1 MCLRISLLLLLTLL
15 AAGQTRSQT
24 SYPMLMSIRP
34 VATQQGQTSEHTVRS
49 RYDLYGAY
57 KVLVSGDGVQGEVVP
72 HSVKEGEKPKKI
84 ESLKVRFT
92 VAADAQPGVRDF
104 RLATP
109 RGVST
114 LGQLVVTRGTVVLE
128 TGDNDALSNPQP
140 VQFPATLCGAIEKA
154 EDIDYFQFSVDANT
168 SLSFHVR
175 SMRLQD
181 RIHDLQQHI
190 DPILTLRSKSGAT
203 LASSDNFYSADPFL
217 GYRFEDAGD
226 YLLEIRDVRYHG
238 NTYWEY
244 SIEVAA
250 QPFVLNTYPI
260 GLAARKATQVELIG
274 FSIPSNP
281 IAEFQVPV
289 QQGKAV
295 EVGIPLESTLSNP
308 VPLIVTDLPVTTE
321 QAQEHAHIENAQ
333 RVPVPTGINGRLS
346 REGEIDCYAFDAKKG
361 DVLTFEVTARRRQS
375 AVDSHLR
382 ILDGNGKQLQLNDDL
397 RIGKRGFS
405 DSLIESWT
413 APADGNYVIELRDVH
428 LRGGPRFVYF
438 LELTRS
444 KPYFQ
449 LFADTDKTQLAPG
462 AAGVIFVRAVRKNGF
477 SGTIELGIEHLPQG
491 VTASCGRILP
501 DGQDGC
507 IILEAG
513 PETTLSA
520 TNVFI
525 HGKAAGNKSEP
536 AGDIS
541 KIRATQYQET
551 YLPGGGRGHWPVEM
565 HTVAI
570 GQPGDVLEIALDN
583 YEITLQ
589 PGETRKINVE
599 VKRAK
604 GFDKN
609 VTLDVMYQHLG
620 SIYGNTLP
628 KGVTIDANA
637 SKTLLTAGTTQ
648 GQIVFKAD
656 AKASPVDRQQV
667 AVMANVSINFV
678 MKTTFSSKPLLIS
691 VANPKPDNP
700 ED

>member
-1 MCLRISLLLLLTLL
+1 MCFRKLLLLFVGIL
-15 AAGQTRSQT
+15 ATSETPAQT

-34 VATQQGQTSEHTVRS
+34 VAAQQGQTSEHTVRS

-72 HSVKEGEKPKKI
+72 HAVKQGEKPGKI
-84 ESLKVRFT
+84 EALKVRFT
-92 VAADAQPGVRDF
+92 VSANAQPGVRDF

-114 LGQLVVTRGTVVLE
+114 LGQLVITRGAVVLE
-128 TGDNDALSNPQP
+128 AGNNDSLSTPQT
-140 VQFPATLCGAIEKA
+140 VELPATLCGAIEEA
-154 EDIDYFQFSVDANT
+154 EDIDYYQFRVDADT
-168 SLSFHVR
+168 SFSFHVR

-181 RIHDLQQHI
+181 RIHDLQQHV

-217 GYRFEDAGD
+217 GYHFEDAGE

-238 NTYWEY
+238 NAYWEY

-250 QPFVLNTYPI
+250 QPFVLNTYPL
-260 GLAARKATQVELIG
+260 GLAARKAAQVELIG

-281 IAEFQVPV
+281 IAEFQVPA
-289 QQGKAV
+289 QQGKTV

-308 VPLIVTDLPVTTE
+308 VPLIVTDLPLTNE
-321 QAQEHAHIENAQ
+321 QPQEHSRTENAQ
-333 RVPVPTGINGRLS
+333 QVSVPTGINGRLS
-346 REGEIDCYAFDAKKG
+346 SEGEIDCYAFDAMKG
-361 DVLTFEVTARRRQS
+361 DMLTVEVTARRRQS
-375 AVDSHLR
+375 AIDSHLR
-382 ILDGNGKQLQLNDDL
+382 ILDSNGKQLQLNDDL
-397 RIGKRGFS
+397 KIGKRGYS

-413 APADGNYVIELRDVH
+413 VPADGKYVIELRDVH

-477 SGTIELGIEHLPQG
+477 AGTIELGIDHLPEG
-491 VTASCGRILP
+491 VTASSGRILP

-507 IILEAG
+507 IILEAS
-513 PETTLSA
+513 PETNLAA
-520 TNVFI
+520 TNVLI
-525 HGKAAGNKSEP
+525 HGKATGSNHGP
-536 AGDIS
+536 AADSSI
-541 KIRATQYQET
+541 IPAAQYQET

-570 GQPGDVLEIALDN
+570 GRPGDVLELALDN
-583 YEITLQ
+583 YEITLE
-589 PGETRKINVE
+589 PGETQKINVE

-609 VTLDVMYQHLG
+609 VTLDVIYQHLG
-620 SIYGNTLP
+620 SVYGNTLP

-637 SKTLLTAGTTQ
+637 SKTLLTAGATQ
-648 GQIVFKAD
+648 GQLVFKAD
-656 AKASPVDRQQV
+656 PKASPVDSQQV
-667 AVMANVSINFV
+667 SVMANVSINFV

-691 VANPKPDNP
+691 VAKSSSAKPAD
-700 ED
+700 

>member
-1 MCLRISLLLLLTLL
+1 MYFRKLLLLLLGIL
-15 AAGQTRSQT
+15 ATSEARAQT

-34 VATQQGQTSEHTVRS
+34 VAAQQGQTSEHTVRS

-72 HSVKEGEKPKKI
+72 HAVKNGEKPGKI

-92 VAADAQPGVRDF
+92 VSANAQPGVRDF
-104 RLATP
+104 RIATP

-114 LGQLVVTRGTVVLE
+114 LGQLVITRGAVVLE
-128 TGDNDALSNPQP
+128 ADNNDSLSTPQT
-140 VQFPATLCGAIEKA
+140 VELPATLCGAIEKA
-154 EDIDYFQFSVDANT
+154 EDIDYFQFRADADT
-168 SLSFHVR
+168 SFSFHVR

-181 RIHDLQQHI
+181 RIHDLQQHV

-217 GYRFEDAGD
+217 GYRFEDAGE

-250 QPFVLNTYPI
+250 QPFVLNTYPL
-260 GLAARKATQVELIG
+260 GLAARKAAQVELIG

-281 IAEFQVPV
+281 IAEFQVPD

-295 EVGIPLESTLSNP
+295 EVGIPLASTISNP
-308 VPLIVTDLPVTTE
+308 VPLIVTDLPLTSE
-321 QAQEHAHIENAQ
+321 QPQDHAHTENAQ
-333 RVPVPTGINGRLS
+333 QVSVPTGINGRLS
-346 REGEIDCYAFDAKKG
+346 SEGEIDCYAFDAMKG
-361 DVLTFEVTARRRQS
+361 DMLTVEVTARRRQS
-375 AVDSHLR
+375 AIDSHLR
-382 ILDGNGKQLQLNDDL
+382 ILDSNGKQLQLNDDL
-397 RIGKRGFS
+397 KIGKRGYS

-413 APADGNYVIELRDVH
+413 VPADGKYVIELRDVH

-477 SGTIELGIEHLPQG
+477 SGTIELGIDHLPEG
-491 VTASCGRILP
+491 VTASSGRILP

-507 IILEAG
+507 IILEAS
-513 PETTLSA
+513 PETNLAA
-520 TNVFI
+520 TNVLI
-525 HGKAAGNKSEP
+525 HGKATENNNGP
-536 AGDIS
+536 AGDSSI
-541 KIRATQYQET
+541 IPAAQYQET

-570 GQPGDVLEIALDN
+570 GRPGDVLEIALDN

-637 SKTLLTAGTTQ
+637 SKTLLTAGATQ
-648 GQIVFKAD
+648 GQLVFKAD
-656 AKASPVDRQQV
+656 PKASPVNRQQV
-667 AVMANVSINFV
+667 SVMANVSINFV

-691 VANPKPDNP
+691 VAKSTSDKPTD
-700 ED
+700 